1 MDQYWTYAFAEQSC
15 KDELE
20 SFKKTFRKD
29 NLDNLKIEIVHDF
42 FSKLKSYHDSLRC
55 GAVQEL
61 QLLAISALQ
70 SLAEQ
75 MLADS
80 GSLAMTAVR
89 LMEETCLLAKS
100 NVKDAEEAVSKLEPI
115 LEALRPKLLAVDQ
128 EAKRHDL
135 GNLVQM
141 LSAVTSNSEMLD
153 MHPKLKKVA
162 LEGILIPETPEHDC
176 APRLGGPL

>member
-20 SFKKTFRKD
+20 SFKKTFSKD

-135 GNLVQM
+135 GTLCRCFP
-141 LSAVTSNSEMLD
+141 LLPPIPRCWTCTPSSR
-153 MHPKLKKVA
+153 KLPWKA
-162 LEGILIPETPEHDC
+162 S
-176 APRLGGPL
+176 